1 MRPVLAGILAAL
13 MLTGCGAQAS
23 LEAVPRSSAIR
34 TIDDEIPPSSA
45 NSASE
50 PANSTRSETHPV
62 MEAPTEAL
70 TELAIGTPVSSS
82 SEPAAPAQ
90 VLPDSFMPADFS
102 GATLFLYRI
111 SDMAG
116 TEVDPAIFFE
126 YSSKLGLEQS
136 EEVGEP
142 LDNPDSMTLTL
153 PDDSR
158 YTYQFYTEGIGV

>member
-1 MRPVLAGILAAL
+1 
-13 MLTGCGAQAS
+13 
-23 LEAVPRSSAIR
+23 
-34 TIDDEIPPSSA
+34 
-45 NSASE
+45 
-50 PANSTRSETHPV
+50 
-62 MEAPTEAL
+62 
-70 TELAIGTPVSSS
+70 
-82 SEPAAPAQ
+82 
-90 VLPDSFMPADFS
+90 MPADFS

-158 YTYQFYTEGIGV
+158 YTYQFYTEGIGVQYAEPGKDAGEERRYRVNQTVYTELKNDCWSDTVVQPDVHPRWTLLMRAS